1 MSEGIRNST
10 AVYTTAEIREIE
22 QLAAK
27 SPRSPGLMEKAGL
40 VAAEVAR
47 DELLKHDRV
56 NVLVL
61 AGPGNNGG
69 DAFVVARY
77 LRAWWFKV
85 TLVFAGERAGQ
96 PADAKSA
103 MESWLAAGGEIY
115 PEIPPDKKWDAVVD
129 GLFGIGLDRRDGRDL
144 AGAYLDLVNQ
154 INCMNLPVLAI
165 DIPSGLGSDTGNI
178 RGAAI
183 KAAITVTFIGLK
195 QGLLTNHGPD
205 YCGKIFLRNLDL
217 DAASLKQPHAWMMNL
232 TRAKELAPP
241 ARPANSHKGMF
252 GSIGIVGGSDG
263 MIGAALLAGIAA
275 LKLGAGR
282 VYLGLIAANAPGVD
296 TAQPE
301 LMLRPIE
308 DIFKLGH
315 LDCLIVGPGL
325 GTSPDAKFWLLRALK
340 SPLPLVLDADA
351 LNLIGDNSAVSAA
364 LRERTA
370 SSILTPHPA
379 EAARLLGRDVAS
391 IQKDRPEAARQL
403 SARFNSW
410 VVLKGAGSI
419 CAMPDHRLYFNP
431 SGNPGLS
438 SAGTGDILSGITGAL
453 LAQGMAPENALVLA
467 VYLHGAAAD
476 SLLRP
481 LGGPV
486 GMTASEIVDAA
497 RGLLNSWVYRDR
509 GTTLGG
515 CG

>member
-1 MSEGIRNST
+1 
-10 AVYTTAEIREIE
+10 
-22 QLAAK
+22 
-27 SPRSPGLMEKAGL
+27 
-40 VAAEVAR
+40 
-47 DELLKHDRV
+47 
-56 NVLVL
+56 
-61 AGPGNNGG
+61 
-69 DAFVVARY
+69 
-77 LRAWWFKV
+77 
-85 TLVFAGERAGQ
+85 
-96 PADAKSA
+96 
-103 MESWLAAGGEIY
+103 MESWLAAGGEICS
-115 PEIPPDKKWDAVVD
+115 EIPPDKKWDAVVD

-205 YCGKIFLRNLDL
+205 YCGQIFLRSLDL
-217 DAASLKQPHAWMMNL
+217 DAASLKQPHAWMLNL

-282 VYLGLIAANAPGVD
+282 VYLGMIAANAPGVD

-315 LDCLIVGPGL
+315 LNCLIVGPGL

-379 EAARLLGRDVAS
+379 EAARLLGRDVAF

-419 CAMPDHRLYFNP
+419 
-431 SGNPGLS
+431 
-438 SAGTGDILSGITGAL
+438 
-453 LAQGMAPENALVLA
+453 
-467 VYLHGAAAD
+467 
-476 SLLRP
+476 
-481 LGGPV
+481 
-486 GMTASEIVDAA
+486 
-497 RGLLNSWVYRDR
+497 
-509 GTTLGG
+509 
-515 CG
+515 